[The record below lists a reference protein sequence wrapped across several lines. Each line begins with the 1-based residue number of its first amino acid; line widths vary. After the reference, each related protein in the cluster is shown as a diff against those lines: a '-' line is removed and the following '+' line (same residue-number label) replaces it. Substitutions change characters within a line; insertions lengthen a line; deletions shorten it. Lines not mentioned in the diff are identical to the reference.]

1 MSERQLTA
9 YDVAG
14 HYDDRYFAD
23 LASRYRERNRFAR
36 QRIANVFSLLPE
48 LRGKRVLDL
57 GCGMGTFT
65 LEAAQRGAASVGLD
79 MMPAA
84 LHAALRVA
92 REECV
97 GEARFIL
104 GDAAQL
110 PASNASF
117 DVVLAADLTEHLDD
131 LTLSRMLAE
140 VRRVL
145 KPGGHL
151 VIYTPEA
158 THFFEML
165 RERGVMKQDPSHIG
179 IRRARELAD
188 LTRAAGFT
196 PERVT
201 YLPSHL
207 PGLQQMERAFS
218 RWIPLLRRRAGVV
231 ARRNA

>member
-1 MSERQLTA
+1 MSDRQLTA

-23 LASRYRERNRFAR
+23 LASRYRQRNRFAR

-48 LRGKRVLDL
+48 LKGKRVLDL

-65 LEAAQRGAASVGLD
+65 VEAAQRGAVAVGLD
-79 MMPAA
+79 MMPTA
-84 LHAALRVA
+84 LQAALRVA
-92 REECV
+92 REERV
-97 GEARFIL
+97 SDARFIL

-110 PASNASF
+110 PAAAATF

-131 LTLSRMLAE
+131 RTLGRMLAE

-145 KPGGHL
+145 KPGGRL
-151 VIYTPEA
+151 VLYTPEA
-158 THFFEML
+158 SHIFEVL

-179 IRRARELAD
+179 IRRARDLAA
-188 LTRAAGFT
+188 LTRQAGFT

-207 PGLQQMERAFS
+207 PGLKQLERAFG

-231 ARRNA
+231 ARRDA